1 MTTRARP
8 TKGEGNQDDGASCC
22 KLKAGVAYG
31 DGRGSQVEGTIQLRP
46 RGSRTHK
53 RGAGSMDTYRIGI
66 LPARFGD
73 ATDTPIDGRG
83 TSRIHPELSPEQQS
97 DERELVAS

>member
-1 MTTRARP
+1 
-8 TKGEGNQDDGASCC
+8 
-22 KLKAGVAYG
+22 
-31 DGRGSQVEGTIQLRP
+31 
-46 RGSRTHK
+46 
-53 RGAGSMDTYRIGI
+53 MDTYRIGI

-83 TSRIHPELSPEQQS
+83 TTRIHPELSPEQQS